1 MRTGMRSQIQAL
13 ELHVKSAAGQ
23 VIRLSAHPQMTRSSD
38 YEMLAF
44 ESERGPNI
52 VPLQCPFSTIT
63 DGEPFK

>member
-13 ELHVKSAAGQ
+13 ELHVKSAAG
-23 VIRLSAHPQMTRSSD
+23 HPQMTRSSD